1 MKKAF
6 NGTLEIDNAPK
17 PLCGP
22 KVFDRVKDIITMFGK
37 TQKKDRSNRKIL
49 KKRSIFGQGIP
60 T

>member
-22 KVFDRVKDIITMFGK
+22 KVFDRVKDIITIFGK
-37 TQKKDRSNRKIL
+37 TQKEDGS
-49 KKRSIFGQGIP
+49 KKNI
-60 T
+60 